1 MQISKINSYI
11 KFIYLPAKKN
21 FNSREHKDIR
31 RGPQRAISK
40 RFNSAALCVFFAY
53 SALKNENMN

>member
-11 KFIYLPAKKN
+11 KIIYLPAKKN
-21 FNSREHKDIR
+21 FNYRERKDLL
-31 RGPQRAISK
+31 RGPQRAIPK

-53 SALKNENMN
+53 SALKKGN